1 MPQPLFPAQVRP
13 PQDGGSKGARPRK
26 RHLRRRSD
34 RLIRLIM
41 LMAIMAGMVISA
53 VIWQQSSTIAKQRA
67 LIQLIFQDSLELNKM
82 KQRELQQKQ
91 QDKKRSTSSDAQP
104 SGPYADGCIAHHGP
118 CT

>member
-41 LMAIMAGMVISA
+41 
-53 VIWQQSSTIAKQRA
+53 QSSTIAKQRA